1 MDCYFRRV
9 NELLSPAKRNSTLI
23 RISLTFEYYK
33 RERNKFF
40 CRCLVLDSHQKV
52 VLNLNRHPKRFADLL
67 ISNVAHGKRI
77 NLMRASVGL
86 VLMLYEVSLIFT
98 MIPASHEPSN

>member
-23 RISLTFEYYK
+23 RISLTFEYHK

-40 CRCLVLDSHQKV
+40 CRRLVLDWHQKV
-52 VLNLNRHPKRFADLL
+52 V
-67 ISNVAHGKRI
+67 
-77 NLMRASVGL
+77 
-86 VLMLYEVSLIFT
+86 
-98 MIPASHEPSN
+98 